1 MLIDTHSHIFNEYYD
16 NIDEVINNMNGIII
30 VAGCDDKTNLEVLD
44 LISKY
49 DKVYGTLGIQPEE
62 IDKITDNSYQI
73 IEKNLS
79 NPKIVGIGEIGID
92 YHWGSDNKDKQI
104 EIFKKQLDIAR
115 KYNKCVVIH
124 SRDAAE
130 DTLSILKEYKDLKK
144 ILHCYGYSLELAR
157 EFKKIGCVF
166 GIGGVL
172 TFKNNRKLKEVV
184 ENLDINDFVLETDS
198 PYLSP
203 EPYRGQKNE
212 PANTKIIAA
221 KIAEIKNL
229 DIAKTIEITGKTA
242 LSQFDL
248 ETKI

>member
-1 MLIDTHSHIFNEYYD
+1 MLVDTHSHIYLEYYN
-16 NIDEVINNMNGIII
+16 NIDEVINKMDGIII

-44 LISKY
+44 LVSKY
-49 DKVYGTLGIQPEE
+49 NKVYGTLGIQPEE
-62 IDKITDNSYQI
+62 IDKITKDSYKI
-73 IEKNLS
+73 IEENLS

-92 YHWGSDNKDKQI
+92 YHWVSDNRDKQI
-104 EIFKKQLDIAR
+104 EVFKKQLDIAR

-130 DTLSILKEYKDLKK
+130 DTLNILKEYKDLKK

-157 EFKKIGCVF
+157 EFQKIGCVF

-184 ENLDINDFVLETDS
+184 EQLDINNFVLETDS

-203 EPYRGQKNE
+203 EPFRGQKNE
-212 PANTKIIAA
+212 PANVRLVAE

-229 DIAKTIEITGKTA
+229 DIEKTIEITGKTA

-248 ETKI
+248 EVKI

>member
-1 MLIDTHSHIFNEYYD
+1 MLVDTHSHIFLEYYD
-16 NIDEVINNMNGIII
+16 NIDEVINNMNGIIV

-44 LISKY
+44 LVCKY

-62 IDKITDNSYQI
+62 IDKITDKSFKI
-73 IEKNLS
+73 IEDNLS
-79 NPKIVGIGEIGID
+79 NPKIVGVGEIGID
-92 YHWGSDNKDKQI
+92 YHWVSDNCDKQI
-104 EIFKKQLDIAR
+104 EVFKKQLDIAR

-130 DTLSILKEYKDLKK
+130 DTLNILKEYKDLKK

-184 ENLDINDFVLETDS
+184 EQLDINNFVLETDS

-203 EPYRGQKNE
+203 EPFRGQKNE
-212 PANTKIIAA
+212 PANVRLVAE

-229 DIAKTIEITGKTA
+229 DIEKTIEITGKTA

-248 ETKI
+248 EVKI